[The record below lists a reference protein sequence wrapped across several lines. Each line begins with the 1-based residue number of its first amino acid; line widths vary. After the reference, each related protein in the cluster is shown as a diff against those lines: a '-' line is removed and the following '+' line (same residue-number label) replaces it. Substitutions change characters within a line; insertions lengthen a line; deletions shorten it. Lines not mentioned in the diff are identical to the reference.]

1 MKLSTI
7 ATALTAALA
16 AAAVAPAMAADGK
29 VTINGEI
36 TATTCDINAGGTGSP
51 NQTVTLPTVSTT
63 ALNAAGKTAGEKEF
77 HFDLSGST
85 CAGTA
90 KMHFESATSPVDLA
104 TSNLDN
110 QATNNPAKYVQVSI
124 LNADGSKVALA
135 DSSNSQSVTIDP
147 TTNTARMSYFA
158 RYEAVGQA
166 AEQGM
171 VSTFFDYSIDYN

>member
-7 ATALTAALA
+7 ATALTVALA

-36 TATTCDINAGGTGSP
+36 TATTCVINAGGTGSP

-63 ALNAAGKTAGEKEF
+63 ALDAAGKTAGEKAF
-77 HFDLSGST
+77 YFDLSGTS

-90 KMHFESATSPVDLA
+90 KMHFESATSPV
-104 TSNLDN
+104 NL
-110 QATNNPAKYVQVSI
+110 ATNNLENQAATTPARYVEVSI
-124 LNADGSKVALA
+124 LNADGSKILLS
-135 DSSNSQSVTIDP
+135 DSSNSQDVVIDP
-147 TTNTARMSYFA
+147 TTNTARMNYFA

-166 AEQGM
+166 AEQGL
-171 VSTFFDYSIDYN
+171 VTTFFDYSIDYN